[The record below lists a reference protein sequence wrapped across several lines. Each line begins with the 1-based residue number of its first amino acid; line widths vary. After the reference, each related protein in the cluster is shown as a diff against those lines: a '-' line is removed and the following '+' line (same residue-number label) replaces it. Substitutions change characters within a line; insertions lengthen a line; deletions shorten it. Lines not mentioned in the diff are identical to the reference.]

1 MVIGSSRY
9 FTCHPYLENI
19 GNRTILLGN
28 WKDLLAAVSSWWETN
43 VAKCF
48 PGNVILIV
56 PIGSMYGIYLPTCVL
71 IFMVN
76 VGKYHIT
83 GILWDILILPIYK
96 DPSPFWLLIQLILNS
111 SPLLGPKKNSP
122 PFPNASQTVRRK
134 GGSVGIPNRG
144 ASGLANGDLYTWLMV
159 PWWPKSPKD
168 RVVQFPFQMAE
179 LYGGFF
185 NGGDPHFLTGM
196 ILQVGNWH
204 VPRPRK
210 KENPSSEVLW
220 EEAACLVPRKIQ
232 NHSKSLKLTASL
244 PLNIED

>member
-19 GNRTILLGN
+19 GNCTILLGN

-56 PIGSMYGIYLPTCVL
+56 PIGSMYGIYLPTCL
-71 IFMVN
+71 LMFMVN
-76 VGKYHIT
+76 VGKYSIT

-96 DPSPFWLLIQLILNS
+96 DPSPFLVADSTNISLQS
-111 SPLLGPKKNSP
+111 SPGSPKKITSLP
-122 PFPNASQTVRRK
+122 CHASQTVRRK

-144 ASGLANGDLYTWLMV
+144 ASGLSKWPNFMAVFSMGD
-159 PWWPKSPKD
+159 
-168 RVVQFPFQMAE
+168 
-179 LYGGFF
+179 
-185 NGGDPHFLTGM
+185 DPHFLTGM

-220 EEAACLVPRKIQ
+220 EEAIFFSSQK
-232 NHSKSLKLTASL
+232 NSKTNSEFTTEHWRLEDETVKKLAVS
-244 PLNIED
+244 